1 MEGDAMTD
9 EINDSRAYRQLLS
22 ACDGWSVGKQAVLDL
37 LDTGEHWPSVMP
49 KLPLHVFERSDLE
62 RSRDY
67 ATADRARRERRQ
79 RAARVMLRIMT
90 EQARTEDLNA
100 SAETLAR
107 LLARGKTRS
116 QSRLEARVRPDGR
129 LRRPDARQAG

>member
-1 MEGDAMTD
+1 MTD

-90 EQARTEDLNA
+90 EQASSLSELAVLRMNMSPTA
-100 SAETLAR
+100 TGGFSCCAEPRSIERNLR
-107 LLARGKTRS
+107 FVRGLCLT
-116 QSRLEARVRPDGR
+116 PT
-129 LRRPDARQAG
+129 